1 MSDLQIW
8 QTYHDESQLKEFN
21 LVETDVIRLFA
32 GNDIYVQGENIN
44 FLNKFYSEICTLY
57 YVWRITK

>member
-44 FLNKFYSEICTLY
+44 FLNKFSSGILSL
-57 YVWRITK
+57 